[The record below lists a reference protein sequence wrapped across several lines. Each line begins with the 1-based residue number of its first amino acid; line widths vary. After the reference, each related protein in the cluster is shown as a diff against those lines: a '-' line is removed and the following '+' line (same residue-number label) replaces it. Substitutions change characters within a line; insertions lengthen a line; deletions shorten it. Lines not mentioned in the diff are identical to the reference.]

1 MKITVRMA
9 HMSDLTNEI
18 KILKDFIKEGDYQEK
33 DLVMV
38 LHKAQEICGYLPS
51 EIQEVVANELK
62 VPLSKVYGVVTF
74 YSYFSMKKKGKYNIS
89 VCTGTACF
97 VKGAKKLSDRI
108 TERLSIK
115 PGETSKDGNFSF
127 IEARCVGACGLAPV
141 VIVNDEVYG
150 KVNMKKMDEIIDKYT
165 EEANK

>member
-1 MKITVRMA
+1 
-9 HMSDLTNEI
+9 MSDLTNEI